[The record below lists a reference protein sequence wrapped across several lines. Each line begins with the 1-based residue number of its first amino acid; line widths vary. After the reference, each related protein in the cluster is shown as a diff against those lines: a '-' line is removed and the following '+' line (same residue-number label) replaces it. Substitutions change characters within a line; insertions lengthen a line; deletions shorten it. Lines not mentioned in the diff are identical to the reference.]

1 MAPTLINF
9 QGLVDIHGPKPCKFI
24 GFGDITRPH
33 LEGRPPFV
41 LYFRLQ
47 TLGAVLQCRDMTQLE
62 AATSTAQYFMIL
74 VGGGLPTASEA
85 PPAELRPLVHSL
97 QQVLRRRIGRL
108 PRAIVVVRGRRK
120 RRRSDMLQ
128 LMRISLPD
136 MLLLGT

>member
-1 MAPTLINF
+1 MAPNPINL

-41 LYFRLQ
+41 LYFRFQ

-74 VGGGLPTASEA
+74 VGGGLPRALEA
-85 PPAELRPLVHSL
+85 PRPSFGLTC
-97 QQVLRRRIGRL
+97 
-108 PRAIVVVRGRRK
+108 RASSKYCGGGSAGSRGR
-120 RRRSDMLQ
+120 SWLFAVVENAGGA
-128 LMRISLPD
+128 ICCSS
-136 MLLLGT
+136 